1 MLAAPIQFT
10 PIEGRVPMGFEG
22 ETSFGR
28 VLTGEEAIQFLVPL
42 RRYEEGW
49 KVSFT
54 GVAA

>member
-42 RRYEEGW
+42 RGFEPRSRG
-49 KVSFT
+49 
-54 GVAA
+54 